1 MRSPPLPH
9 PFAGFVTRD
18 DGEGDVFVHQSDIYS
33 QGFRR
38 LRNQEP
44 VEFGLE
50 PIGDGRFKA
59 VNVRAPSPSESRRTR
74 PAKRIQMQMRSF
86 RVAFS
91 FCRLFFSDIRPPKTI
106 RRFLRAQVTGPNG
119 AFVQGA
125 LPRNANK
132 VSSPF
137 MANRQGIPGMYG
149 PGAYFG
155 GVPFAGP
162 MPPGMPPGMVP
173 GIPYGVGPH
182 GGTMGPGGFPG
193 TMGMV
198 PMPNPPMMGEYRP
211 GGGRRVVVLNLPW
224 HTSWQALKQFFASAG
239 EVERADVALDES
251 GKSRGYG
258 TVRYAT
264 ETQAMNAIRTLN
276 GLDFEGRILTVRMDK
291 YQE

>member
-1 MRSPPLPH
+1 VWL
-9 PFAGFVTRD
+9 FLFFV
-18 DGEGDVFVHQSDIYS
+18 FLSDIS
-33 QGFRR
+33 TPR
-38 LRNQEP
+38 
-44 VEFGLE
+44 
-50 PIGDGRFKA
+50 
-59 VNVRAPSPSESRRTR
+59 
-74 PAKRIQMQMRSF
+74 
-86 RVAFS
+86 
-91 FCRLFFSDIRPPKTI
+91 TI

-125 LPRNANK
+125 VARNANK
-132 VSSPF
+132 TRSPF
-137 MANRQGIPGMYG
+137 MANRGAGIPGMYG

-182 GGTMGPGGFPG
+182 TGMMGPGGFPG
-193 TMGMV
+193 AMGMV
-198 PMPNPPMMGEYRP
+198 PMPNPPMMGEYGP

>member
-1 MRSPPLPH
+1 
-9 PFAGFVTRD
+9 
-18 DGEGDVFVHQSDIYS
+18 
-33 QGFRR
+33 
-38 LRNQEP
+38 
-44 VEFGLE
+44 
-50 PIGDGRFKA
+50 
-59 VNVRAPSPSESRRTR
+59 
-74 PAKRIQMQMRSF
+74 
-86 RVAFS
+86 
-91 FCRLFFSDIRPPKTI
+91 
-106 RRFLRAQVTGPNG
+106 VTGPNG

-125 LPRNANK
+125 VARNANK
-132 VSSPF
+132 TRSPF
-137 MANRQGIPGMYG
+137 MANRGAGIPGMYG

-182 GGTMGPGGFPG
+182 TGMMGPGGFPG
-193 TMGMV
+193 AMGMV
-198 PMPNPPMMGEYRP
+198 PMPNPPMMGEYGP

-258 TVRYAT
+258 TVRDAT

>member
-1 MRSPPLPH
+1 
-9 PFAGFVTRD
+9 VTRD

-33 QGFRR
+33 QGFRS

-59 VNVRAPSPSESRRTR
+59 VNVRALSSVRVTR
-74 PAKRIQMQMRSF
+74 ERLRQTNPDLPVCSCDPFAWLF
-86 RVAFS
+86 
-91 FCRLFFSDIRPPKTI
+91 LFFVFLSDISTPRTI

-125 LPRNANK
+125 VARNANK
-132 VSSPF
+132 TRSPF
-137 MANRQGIPGMYG
+137 MANRGAGIPGMYG

-182 GGTMGPGGFPG
+182 GGMMGPGGFPG
-193 TMGMV
+193 AMGMV
-198 PMPNPPMMGEYRP
+198 PMPNPPMMGEYGP

>member
-1 MRSPPLPH
+1 MLMRSPPLPH

-33 QGFRR
+33 QGFRS

-59 VNVRAPSPSESRRTR
+59 VNVRAPSSSESRANASGQTN
-74 PAKRIQMQMRSF
+74 PDAIPMLF
-86 RVAFS
+86 LFVV
-91 FCRLFFSDIRPPKTI
+91 FFSLTSEPPKTI

-132 VSSPF
+132 ARSPF

-162 MPPGMPPGMVP
+162 MPPGMPPGTVP

-182 GGTMGPGGFPG
+182 GGMMGPGGFPG

-198 PMPNPPMMGEYRP
+198 PMPNPPMMGEYAP
-211 GGGRRVVVLNLPW
+211 DGGRRVVVLNLPW